1 MPEFDVHLRCTR
13 IFGWDAE
20 EYSRHQLCTM
30 LTSRSGL
37 AAAACITHIEAASRG
52 MAFTAISRAPI
63 LVCFLQAS
71 RGTFVSPMC
80 LVISAIYCRWFAVPW
95 LAARNIT
102 HSSSF
107 VGPLS
112 FSVSKNTTP
121 FGMGPLPRQGCWLV
135 IADAFLICIC
145 VGGI

>member
-71 RGTFVSPMC
+71 LGTFVSPMC
-80 LVISAIYCRWFAVPW
+80 LVISAIYCSMVRRAMACRPQYNS
-95 LAARNIT
+95 LQQ
-102 HSSSF
+102 F